1 MPILKPRLDF
11 QDDGGTPGWRTNQ
24 ATWHPAP
31 TPRFHPWQFLF
42 AALALPPLL
51 AIMAAASWLIW
62 ICLQA
67 GLGTQGAITA
77 LAVLA
82 ALVALLR
89 RRTGM
94 GIGAAMAFVALAGLV
109 GVVWLCFGMIGWALI
124 AS

>member
-1 MPILKPRLDF
+1 LAGQSGDVAPNPTQRL
-11 QDDGGTPGWRTNQ
+11 RL
-24 ATWHPAP
+24 
-31 TPRFHPWQFLF
+31 WQFLF

-51 AIMAAASWLIW
+51 AVAGAACWLIW

-82 ALVALLR
+82 SLVALLR

-94 GIGAAMAFVALAGLV
+94 GIGAALSFVALAGLV
-109 GVVWLCFGMIGWALI
+109 GVVWLAFAMVGWALMVG
-124 AS
+124 